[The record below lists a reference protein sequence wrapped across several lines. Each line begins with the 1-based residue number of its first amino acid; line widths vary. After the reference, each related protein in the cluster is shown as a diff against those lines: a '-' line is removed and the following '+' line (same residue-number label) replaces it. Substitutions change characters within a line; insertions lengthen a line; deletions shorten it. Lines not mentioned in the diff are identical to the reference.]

1 MMKKNLEKIDFGFK
15 KININ
20 KKETLVNNIFNSVSS
35 KYDLMNDLS
44 SLGFHRLW
52 KQELINWLA
61 PQSHQSLLDI
71 AGGTGDIAKLF
82 IKSGGLSAD
91 IIDIN
96 YNMLINGISKNNN
109 KIRYIVGNCEKLPIR
124 NNVYDRV
131 TIAFGL
137 RNITNRQLALDE
149 IYRVLKPGGRFI
161 CLEFSQVNNN
171 IAKKL
176 YDLWSF
182 KIIPKLGKI
191 ITNNEDAY
199 KYLVESIRMFPD
211 QDKLS
216 SMFVKS
222 KFERVKYKNLSKG
235 IASLHSGWKI

>member
-1 MMKKNLEKIDFGFK
+1 MKKNLKKIDFGFK
-15 KININ
+15 KVNID
-20 KKETLVNNIFNSVSS
+20 KKEELVNNIFNSVST

-52 KQELINWLA
+52 KQELINWIA
-61 PQSHQSLLDI
+61 PQSNQSLLDI

-96 YNMLINGISKNNN
+96 YNMLINGVSNNDR
-109 KIRYIVGNCEKLPIR
+109 IRYIVGNCEKLPIK
-124 NNVYDRV
+124 NNVYDRI

-149 IYRVLKPGGRFI
+149 IHRVLKPGGRFI
-161 CLEFSQVNNN
+161 CLEFSKVDNDMV
-171 IAKKL
+171 KKF

-182 KIIPKLGKI
+182 KIIPKLGKF

-199 KYLVESIRMFPD
+199 KYLIESIRMFPD
-211 QDKLS
+211 QDKLL
-216 SMFVKS
+216 SMFIKS
-222 KFERVKYKNLSKG
+222 NFERVKYKNLSNG
-235 IASLHSGWKI
+235 IVALHSGWKF

>member
-1 MMKKNLEKIDFGFK
+1 MNKKFEKIDFGFK
-15 KININ
+15 KVNIDQ
-20 KKETLVNNIFNSVSS
+20 KEKLVNNIFNSVSS

-44 SLGFHRLW
+44 SLGLHRLW
-52 KQELINWLA
+52 KQELINWIS

-82 IKSGGLSAD
+82 IKSGGHSAD
-91 IIDIN
+91 ILDIN
-96 YNMLINGISKNNN
+96 YNMLINGFSNDNR
-109 KIRYIVGNCEKLPIR
+109 IRYIVGSCEKLPIR
-124 NNVYDRV
+124 NNVYDRII
-131 TIAFGL
+131 IAFGL

-161 CLEFSQVNNN
+161 CLEFSHVNNN
-171 IAKKL
+171 VTKKI

-182 KIIPKLGKI
+182 KIIPKLGKF

-199 KYLVESIRMFPD
+199 KYLIESIRMFPD

-216 SMFVKS
+216 TMFIKS
-222 KFERVKYKNLSKG
+222 KFERVKYKNLSTG
-235 IASLHSGWKI
+235 IVALHSGWKI

>member
-1 MMKKNLEKIDFGFK
+1 MKKSSEKIDFGFK
-15 KININ
+15 KVNIN
-20 KKETLVNNIFNSVSS
+20 KKEKLVNNIFDSVSS

-52 KQELINWLA
+52 KQELINWIA
-61 PQSHQSLLDI
+61 PQSNQCLLDI

-82 IKSGGLSAD
+82 IKSGGFSAD

-96 YNMLINGISKNNN
+96 YNMLINGVSNDAR
-109 KIRYIVGNCEKLPIR
+109 IRYIVGNCEKLPIKD
-124 NNVYDRV
+124 NVYDRI

-149 IYRVLKPGGRFI
+149 IHRVLKPGGRFI
-161 CLEFSQVNNN
+161 CLEFSKVNNDLV
-171 IAKKL
+171 KKF

-182 KIIPKLGKI
+182 RIIPKLGKF

-199 KYLVESIRMFPD
+199 KYLIESIRMFPD
-211 QDKLS
+211 QDELL
-216 SMFVKS
+216 SMFIKS
-222 KFERVKYKNLSKG
+222 KFERVKYKNLTNG
-235 IASLHSGWKI
+235 IVALHSGWKF